1 MKILFVLNNMYLRGN
16 GLCASA
22 QRTMEYLKK
31 AGQDVKL
38 LSGKNS
44 DPNGPQPDF
53 ILAEEFHIYPFDS
66 LIHSQGYQFSKNDVR
81 VFEEALRWADV
92 VHLEEPFHVQWKV
105 ARVAKK
111 MGVPCTATYHLH
123 PENIL
128 CNIGMANWKSLNEKL
143 LKIARDKIFNYCTD
157 IQCPTQNVLER
168 LQRFH
173 FKSRLHLISNGLIP
187 AETLRPR
194 DVVKDPDKPWMV
206 TCIGRLSN
214 EKDQFTLLK
223 SMRYCRHAKQIQ
235 LYFAGRGPEEKS
247 IKSLADKIYKEGTLA
262 HRPLFAFHTTEELNE
277 LSSRSDLYIHCANV
291 EVEGLSALEAMQQA
305 VVPIIAEAPLSA
317 TSQFALDSRSLFP
330 AGDPKALAEKIDWWL
345 DHPAELEEM
354 RWKYAESVEEYKIG
368 KSIDALIEMFREACG
383 ATCKEK

>member
-22 QRTMEYLKK
+22 QRTIDFLKK

-38 LSGKNS
+38 LSGKND

-53 ILAEEFHIYPFDS
+53 ILAEEFHIYPFDG
-66 LIHSQGYQFSKNDVR
+66 LIHSQGYQFSKNDIKVI
-81 VFEEALRWADV
+81 EAALRWADV

-105 ARVAKK
+105 AKVAKQ

-128 CNIGMANWKSLNEKL
+128 CNIGMANWKGLNEWL
-143 LKIARDKIFNYCTD
+143 LKKARNLVFDYCTD
-157 IQCPTQNVLER
+157 VQCPTRNVLER
-168 LQRFH
+168 LERFN
-173 FKSRLHLISNGLIP
+173 FKARLHLIPNGLVP
-187 AETLRPR
+187 APTQRVR
-194 DVVKDPDKPWMV
+194 GAVKDPDKPWMV

-235 LYFAGRGPEEKS
+235 LYFAGRGPEEKA
-247 IKSLADKIYKEGTLA
+247 IRALADKVYNEGTLA
-262 HRPLFAFHTTEELNE
+262 YRPIFAFHTLAELTELAAK
-277 LSSRSDLYIHCANV
+277 SDLYIHCANV

-330 AGDPKALAEKIDWWL
+330 AGDPKALAERIDWWL
-345 DHPAELEEM
+345 DHPEELEEM
-354 RWKYAESVEEYKIG
+354 RWKYAASVEQYKIG
-368 KSIDALIEMFREACG
+368 KSIDALIEMFHQACG
-383 ATCKEK
+383 TCKEK

>member
-22 QRTMEYLKK
+22 QRTIEYLKK

-44 DPNGPQPDF
+44 DPDGPQPDF
-53 ILAEEFHIYPFDS
+53 VLAEELHIHPFDS
-66 LIHSQGYQFSKNDVR
+66 LIHSHGYQFSKNDVG
-81 VFEEALRWADV
+81 VISEALRWADV

-105 ARVAKK
+105 AK
-111 MGVPCTATYHLH
+111 MAEEKGIPCTATYHLH
-123 PENIL
+123 PENIF
-128 CNIGMANWKSLNEKL
+128 CNIGLANCKWLNEATLKL
-143 LKIARDKIFNYCTD
+143 ARNLIFDHCSD
-157 IQCPTQNVLER
+157 IQCPTRNVLER
-168 LQRFH
+168 LEKFG

-194 DVVKDPDKPWMV
+194 NAVKDPDKPWMV

-223 SMRYCRHAKQIQ
+223 SMRYSRHAKQIQ
-235 LYFAGRGPEEKS
+235 LYFAGRGPEEKA

-330 AGDPKALAEKIDWWL
+330 AGDPKALAERIDWWL
-345 DHPAELEEM
+345 DHPEELEEM

-368 KSIDALIEMFREACG
+368 KSIAALIAMFHQACG
-383 ATCKEK
+383 APCTEK